1 MEVRFVIV
9 GDGTYKY
16 RIEARVVRTCGA
28 RLELEIPVWTY
39 AVYTQIH
46 THTQTYLLGLAALS
60 APDHSPAARNKPSCQ
75 DLDF

>member
-46 THTQTYLLGLAALS
+46 THTHTDIPS
-60 APDHSPAARNKPSCQ
+60 RSSCSFSPRSLPSSKE
-75 DLDF
+75 

>member
-46 THTQTYLLGLAALS
+46 THTHRHT
-60 APDHSPAARNKPSCQ
+60 
-75 DLDF
+75 F